1 MLRRLLNLA
10 LVLLLAPAIFAFT
23 YEGSL
28 YVASVFTFA
37 ATIWFLAGA
46 AASLLVYV
54 VFLDNK
60 IAFIEV
66 LLHEFE
72 HAAVA
77 FLFTFRLPTR
87 MEIDPQK
94 VSHVVVPDAGGCL
107 RRLAPYY
114 LPLLTIPLLLLKAA
128 VDLVFALL
136 KAPLSPYVAV
146 VMNLLIGA
154 TLVFHLICTVKEYGT
169 FQTDIKKT
177 GIIASLVGVLFLNIM
192 FVILC
197 VAVVTGSYAE
207 VWAAIKAGLGTSV
220 EAYKTVLEFSKT
232 HLLPGLGEL
241 AESINNRFCENCT
254 PAP

>member
-10 LVLLLAPAIFAFT
+10 LVMVLAPAIFAFT
-23 YEGSL
+23 YEGFL

-37 ATIWFLAGA
+37 ATMWFLAGA
-46 AASLLVYV
+46 GASLLVYIL
-54 VFLDNK
+54 FLNDNIK
-60 IAFIEV
+60 FIEHF
-66 LLHEFE
+66 LHESE
-72 HAAVA
+72 HAAVS
-77 FLFTFRLPTR
+77 FFFTFRLPTR
-87 MEIDPQK
+87 MEIDPDKGSK
-94 VSHVVVPDAGGCL
+94 VLVPNTGGCL
-107 RRLAPYY
+107 VVLAPYY
-114 LPLLTIPLLLLKAA
+114 LPLLAVPLLLLKAA
-128 VDLVFALL
+128 VDLVFSLL

-146 VMNLLIGA
+146 VLNLLIGGA
-154 TLVFHLICTVKEYGT
+154 LVFHLMCTVKEYGT

-207 VWAAIKAGLGTSV
+207 FWAAIKAAIGTSV
-220 EAYKTVLEFSKT
+220 EAYKTVFEFSKT

-241 AESINNRFCENCT
+241 IESISSRFCENCT

>member
-10 LVLLLAPAIFAFT
+10 LVLVLAPAIFAFT

-28 YVASVFTFA
+28 YVASVFTLA
-37 ATIWFLAGA
+37 ATMWFLAGA
-46 AASLLVYV
+46 AAFLLVYA

-60 IAFIEV
+60 IGFTEV

-87 MEIDPQK
+87 MEIDPDNISAVY
-94 VSHVVVPDAGGCL
+94 VSGAGGCL
-107 RRLAPYY
+107 MRLAPYY
-114 LPLLTIPLLLLKAA
+114 LPLLTVPLLSLKAL
-128 VDLVFALL
+128 VGLVFSLL
-136 KAPLSPYVAV
+136 EASPSPYLYAAFD
-146 VMNLLIGA
+146 LLIGA
-154 TLVFHLICTVKEYGT
+154 TLVFHLVCTLKEYRT
-169 FQTDIKKT
+169 SQPDIKKT
-177 GIIASLVGVLFLNIM
+177 GIIASLAGVLFLNIM

-207 VWAAIKAGLGTSV
+207 YWAAIKAGLGTSV
-220 EAYKTVLEFSKT
+220 EAYTTVFEFLKT

-241 AESINNRFCENCT
+241 IESTGGRFCENCT